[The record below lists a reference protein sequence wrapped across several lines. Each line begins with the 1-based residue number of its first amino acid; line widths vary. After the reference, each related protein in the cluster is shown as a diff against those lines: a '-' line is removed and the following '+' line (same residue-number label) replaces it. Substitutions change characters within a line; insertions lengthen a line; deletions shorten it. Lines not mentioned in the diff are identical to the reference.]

1 MTLDVNNAA
10 KIRTAEEHEFRAD
23 FTDDV
28 RNDTGHRINPS
39 TPHKGFQLIYI
50 YILYYIYVYN
60 ANSLLFK
67 TLIYPNIT
75 DQCERGDY
83 SFL

>member
-50 YILYYIYVYN
+50 YYI
-60 ANSLLFK
+60 
-67 TLIYPNIT
+67 IYMFIMHIVCFSKP
-75 DQCERGDY
+75 
-83 SFL
+83 